1 MKKRKWIEW
10 KLKKCDLMT
19 MGGVIFAIF
28 AVVLTVQCL
37 LHHYLDSMFPLGAGI
52 EGQVLVKAP
61 WISAGFLAVS
71 WVALDLYMSFDWAIG
86 FGRTRKE
93 FLRNSSLVYLTGT
106 FLLLLES
113 ALLTHCG
120 ALLLQKF
127 YGTDKSAGFGID
139 TLLELAAWSVLF
151 TAAGGIAAWVV
162 RRFGVKGGVGLM
174 ILFFFGMGLFRG
186 EVVLPFNFPGLF
198 ETFFLIPELLKILIG
213 IAGCEFWIFKF
224 KKMQAN

>member
-71 WVALDLYMSFDWAIG
+71 WVALDLYMSFDW
-86 FGRTRKE
+86 E
-93 FLRNSSLVYLTGT
+93 LVLEEPERN
-106 FLLLLES
+106 F
-113 ALLTHCG
+113 
-120 ALLLQKF
+120 
-127 YGTDKSAGFGID
+127 
-139 TLLELAAWSVLF
+139 
-151 TAAGGIAAWVV
+151 
-162 RRFGVKGGVGLM
+162 
-174 ILFFFGMGLFRG
+174 
-186 EVVLPFNFPGLF
+186 
-198 ETFFLIPELLKILIG
+198 
-213 IAGCEFWIFKF
+213 
-224 KKMQAN
+224 